1 MTTEPL
7 ASKLLASEPLHGTE
21 LIDCAKA
28 NGVTGIEA
36 AAQNCGYGE
45 DLATF
50 ETSLVEACA
59 GIGIKIQS
67 FSDLV
72 AIQKEGKWGM

>member
-1 MTTEPL
+1 MTSESL
-7 ASKLLASEPLHGTE
+7 ASKLLATEPLHGTE

-28 NGVTGIEA
+28 NGITGIEA

-45 DLATF
+45 DLTAF
-50 ETSLVEACA
+50 ETQLIKACA
-59 GIGIKIQS
+59 EIGIKIQA

-72 AIQKEGKWGM
+72 AMQQEGKWRM